1 MTRALALLLLLALPA
16 AAQPSG
22 TIEFQPEP
30 AEAAL
35 EGPAPPPEAAPRAFP
50 LQFLAE
56 PLPVSMDAPA
66 APPAEAPRPIQLTQQ
81 PAPSA
86 EEAALPSAPAAP
98 PAEAPR
104 PVQLTRQPAPSAD
117 EAALPSAPAAAP
129 PAPPELSPR
138 PARAP
143 ARMAPPSPIP
153 LPPGLEALPNGGLRI
168 RAATLDGATRAAL
181 VDYGRRLRALER
193 GRLSI
198 YAEVSGPAEDA
209 HTARRL
215 SLARALA
222 AKDALVEGGLD
233 ATRIDLRPL
242 GRTAAGM
249 DRLDVLP
256 PGVDRSDS
264 PR

>member
-16 AAQPSG
+16 AAQPPG
-22 TIEFQPEP
+22 TIEFLPEP

-66 APPAEAPRPIQLTQQ
+66 APPAEAPRPVQLAQQ
-81 PAPSA
+81 PAPG
-86 EEAALPSAPAAP
+86 
-98 PAEAPR
+98 
-104 PVQLTRQPAPSAD
+104 AD

-138 PARAP
+138 PAPAP
-143 ARMAPPSPIP
+143 ARVAPPSQVP
-153 LPPGLEALPNGGLRI
+153 LPPGLQALPNGGLRI
-168 RAATLDGATRAAL
+168 QGATLDAPTRAAL
-181 VDYGRRLRALER
+181 ADYGRRLQALPR
-193 GRLSI
+193 GRVTIL
-198 YAEVSGPAEDA
+198 AEVAGPAEDA

-215 SLARALA
+215 SLTRAQA
-222 AKDALVEGGLD
+222 AKDALMEGGLD
-233 ATRIDLRPL
+233 PTRIDLRPL
-242 GRTAAGM
+242 GRTATGM